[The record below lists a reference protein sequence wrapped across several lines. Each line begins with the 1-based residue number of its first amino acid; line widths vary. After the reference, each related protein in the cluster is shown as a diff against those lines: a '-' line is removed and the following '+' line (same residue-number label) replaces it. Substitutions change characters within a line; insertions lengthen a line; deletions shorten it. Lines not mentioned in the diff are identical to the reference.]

1 MKMHT
6 SLMAIATATMLA
18 FPALAQTQT
27 QTQPAQPGMTAT
39 TPAQQPMGQAGAMR
53 PIAGPQPG
61 QMLSSDLSGT
71 TVYGM
76 NNENIGEIN
85 DMLMD
90 RDGRVTAVII
100 GVGGFLGIG
109 EKDVAV
115 PFETLEIV
123 GNDRVGAAGTGMTG
137 TGVTGTGVT
146 GTGVTGTGAAGTRTG
161 VTGTGVGTPT
171 GTTATGTGATGTTAT
186 GTGTTGT
193 GVAGTGTAGT
203 GTGMGAG
210 MGTGMGAGVNTNVQ
224 AQVGTVNPQ
233 RIMLRGM
240 TRADLESAPAF
251 RSDGSAGT
259 TGSTVPARRP

>member
-18 FPALAQTQT
+18 FPVLAQT
-27 QTQPAQPGMTAT
+27 QTQPAQPGMTTT
-39 TPAQQPMGQAGAMR
+39 TPAQQPMGQTGAMR
-53 PIAGPQPG
+53 PITGPQPG

-90 RDGRVTAVII
+90 RDGRVAAVII

-115 PFETLEIV
+115 PFQALEIV

-137 TGVTGTGVT
+137 TGVTGTGAAGTTST
-146 GTGVTGTGAAGTRTG
+146 GTGM
-161 VTGTGVGTPT
+161 TGTGVGTPT
-171 GTTATGTGATGTTAT
+171 GTTATGTGATGTT
-186 GTGTTGT
+186 GMGTTGT
-193 GVAGTGTAGT
+193 GITGT
-203 GTGMGAG
+203 
-210 MGTGMGAGVNTNVQ
+210 GAGVNTNVQ